1 MIGIFFWLPPLI
13 KNLRLDSHNITFS
26 QIYIFI
32 RIKVE
37 KFNFPAK
44 LAKKYLDDYIFYVPS
59 LDYKE
64 KMDLDKKISEIQSK
78 DKNYLALKEFLDSK
92 IAQQ

>member
-1 MIGIFFWLPPLI
+1 MF
-13 KNLRLDSHNITFS
+13 SH
-26 QIYIFI
+26 IYVFI

-37 KFNFPAK
+37 KFNFSAE

-59 LDYKE
+59 LDYKD
-64 KMDLDKKISEIQSK
+64 KMDLDKKISEIQPQ